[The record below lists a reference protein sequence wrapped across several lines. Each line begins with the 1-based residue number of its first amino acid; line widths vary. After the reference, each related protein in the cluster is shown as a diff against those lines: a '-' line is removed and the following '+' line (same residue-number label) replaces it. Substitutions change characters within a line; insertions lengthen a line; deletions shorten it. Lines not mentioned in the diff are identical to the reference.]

1 MKSYTPPANTKV
13 NCSIH
18 KSSPAPFDAN
28 KIHAEQIS
36 VKSTLIVLY
45 LAFSDNLYLHF
56 PYIHML
62 LLSVSPAGHVL
73 LASHASFLQW

>member
-1 MKSYTPPANTKV
+1 MKSDTPPANTKV
-13 NCSIH
+13 HRRIH
-18 KSSPAPFDAN
+18 KSSSAPFDAN

-45 LAFSDNLYLHF
+45 LAFFDNLYLHF

-62 LLSVSPAGHVL
+62 LLTVSPAGHFP
-73 LASHASFLQW
+73 LASHVSFLQR